1 MNKMGL
7 AKFEQNTPNIIV
19 ALKQC
24 QVNINIKSLRL
35 LGIGIKR
42 LKFID
47 FSIIEVDN
55 KKG

>member
-1 MNKMGL
+1 MGL